1 MRQVCQWWEV
11 ADLCWIIIMGRHA
24 DHEKYDEE
32 LWADCAQRCNV
43 TKDYEVFDFFS
54 AWFATINRNNYD
66 DCINFEFYSPR
77 STLPLPPSRPSVPS
91 SLSTGPQPDSSAVST
106 TSHQL
111 LSRVVIL
118 PRLCVQSAW
127 FPTPPPLLRSS
138 PASITSLILCAELVR
153 RRAFSARPGLNPGV
167 SFPLKQKFYQMGSH
181 APKSSIGTVALTPLH
196 KDNTGR
202 FSNPNLSSDFLT
214 TIPFLYFFD
223 CVLAYI
229 DFELFAGPNCRHF
242 YL

>member
-1 MRQVCQWWEV
+1 MHR
-11 ADLCWIIIMGRHA
+11 
-24 DHEKYDEE
+24 Y
-32 LWADCAQRCNV
+32 
-43 TKDYEVFDFFS
+43 FF
-54 AWFATINRNNYD
+54 
-66 DCINFEFYSPR
+66 
-77 STLPLPPSRPSVPS
+77 LPGS
-91 SLSTGPQPDSSAVST
+91 STGVQLDSSVVST

-111 LSRVVIL
+111 LFRVVIL
-118 PRLCVQSAW
+118 PRLCVLSAW
-127 FPTPPPLLRSS
+127 SPTPLLSQRCS
-138 PASITSLILCAELVR
+138 PASTTNSIPCAELVR

-167 SFPLKQKFYQMGSH
+167 SFPLKQKFYQLGSH

-202 FSNPNLSSDFLT
+202 FSNLNLSSDFLT

-229 DFELFAGPNCRHF
+229 DFQLFAGPNCRHF